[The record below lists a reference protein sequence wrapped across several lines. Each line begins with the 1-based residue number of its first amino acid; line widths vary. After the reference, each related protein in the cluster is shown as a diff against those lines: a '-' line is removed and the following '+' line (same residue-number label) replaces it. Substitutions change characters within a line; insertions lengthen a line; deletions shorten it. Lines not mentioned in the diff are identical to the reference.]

1 MNSQERKLFLQK
13 LQNDSDS
20 QLPGLLHYY
29 RENGDAVL
37 LPNVLELLVSNRS
50 QEVKSVIYDIISSLK
65 TSETAFMAFDFMSK
79 VQDPGIK
86 KSIISS
92 LWLSGMD
99 FTEKA
104 EEIVNM
110 LLSFSD
116 FEIVFDILT
125 LLENCTSNLDNK
137 TASMLFDRVLDKK
150 KTAQEHLLGIYQA
163 AEEYLKTLEQR
174 PLF

>member
-137 TASMLFDRVLDKK
+137 TASMLFDRVLEKK
-150 KTAQEHLLGIYQA
+150 KTAQEHLLGIYQV